1 MAKAGRKFA
10 FGFSA
15 KKDAGGRAEGSACIR
30 LNVRTVYEQFGLRKP
45 SRPRKP

>member
-15 KKDAGGRAEGSACIR
+15 KKDAEGRSEGAACIR
-30 LNVRTVYEQFGLRKP
+30 LRVRTVYEQFGLRKK
-45 SRPRKP
+45 SAPRKP

>member
-15 KKDAGGRAEGSACIR
+15 KKDAGGRAEGSACLR
-30 LNVRTVYEQFGLRKP
+30 LRLRHAYEHYGLRKP
-45 SRPRKP
+45 VQPRKP

>member
-15 KKDAGGRAEGSACIR
+15 KKDAGGRAEGSTCIR
-30 LNVRTVYEQFGLRKP
+30 LRVRTIYEQFGLRKP
-45 SRPRKP
+45 STHRKP